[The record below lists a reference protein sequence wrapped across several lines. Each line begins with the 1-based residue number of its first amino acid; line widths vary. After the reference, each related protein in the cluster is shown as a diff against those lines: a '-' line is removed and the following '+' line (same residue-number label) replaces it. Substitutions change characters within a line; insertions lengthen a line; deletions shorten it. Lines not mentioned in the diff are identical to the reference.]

1 MSKHTLLIFLINI
14 WNCVVIQRVSI
25 FLCGMLMITFFIAN
39 KSSQTYS
46 KTYFDK
52 MLTFITNL
60 DDALHMFSVKHQSNT
75 IKNVSSFFC
84 SDSMYIY
91 ILSVSKIKKL
101 IYGTVWLESVQGDL
115 VFLRYY
121 SASIPYTLLTYI
133 LADGYNNNFYTKP
146 FSL

>member
-25 FLCGMLMITFFIAN
+25 FLCGITFFIAN

-91 ILSVSKIKKL
+91 ILSVSKIKKADL
-101 IYGTVWLESVQGDL
+101 WHGMIGISSGWLGFSKILFCFHTIY
-115 VFLRYY
+115 
-121 SASIPYTLLTYI
+121 ITYLYI
-133 LADGYNNNFYTKP
+133 GRWI
-146 FSL
+146 